1 MIDNKQG
8 ENQDQETDLVMAG
21 VIHSET
27 DQISITKIEG
37 IEIESERMYMIY

>member
-21 VIHSET
+21 VIHLET

-37 IEIESERMYMIY
+37 IEIENERMYMIY